1 MATLSDGLKAEFYT
15 KGSSISP
22 TSTHQVPLLNASGT
36 PVGSTPFSTFATY
49 IKNNTDTVN
58 LAYFQRKDVQATFG
72 NIFIAVTRLND
83 NFPLY
88 IKPSDWSSYNSTSA
102 YHCAGVAVLDGGK
115 GIVVAKDEF
124 NGTKAWGGS
133 EHSALVGTAVTS
145 RPVALADM
153 TGSARTT
160 AIAANSNY
168 SSTDYPAAWCHA
180 YEQAGE
186 ASDGLAYSL
195 RNAGAWWLPS
205 LGELW
210 MIYRNFHKINQVL
223 TLIENDQ
230 RGTTMQLSTSAYW
243 SSTEYSDTN
252 AWLLNFIY
260 GYFNTS
266 PKTRTG
272 RVRAVSAI

>member
-1 MATLSDGLKAEFYT
+1 
-15 KGSSISP
+15 
-22 TSTHQVPLLNASGT
+22 
-36 PVGSTPFSTFATY
+36 
-49 IKNNTDTVN
+49 
-58 LAYFQRKDVQATFG
+58 
-72 NIFIAVTRLND
+72 
-83 NFPLY
+83 
-88 IKPSDWSSYNSTSA
+88 
-102 YHCAGVAVLDGGK
+102 VAVLDGGK

-153 TGSARTT
+153 TGSARTA

-186 ASDGLAYSL
+186 ASDGTAYSL
-195 RNAGAWWLPS
+195 RKAGAWWLPS
-205 LGELW
+205 SGELW
-210 MIYRNFHKINQVL
+210 MIYRNSHKINQVL

-243 SSTEYSDTN
+243 SSTEISSTY
-252 AWLLNFIY
+252 AWGLNFTGGGFY
-260 GYFNTS
+260 NYN
-266 PKTRTG
+266 KTGTV

>member
-22 TSTHQVPLLNASGT
+22 ASTHQVPLLNASGT
-36 PVGSTPFSTFATY
+36 PVGSTPLSTFATS

-58 LAYFQRKDVQATFG
+58 IAYFQRKDVQATFD

-88 IKPSDWSSYNSTSA
+88 IKPSEWNSYKSTSN

-124 NGTKAWGGS
+124 NGTKAWGDS

-145 RPVALADM
+145 RSVALADM
-153 TGSARTT
+153 TGLARTA

-186 ASDGLAYSL
+186 ASEGLAYSL
-195 RNAGAWWLPS
+195 RKAGAWWLPS
-205 LGELW
+205 SGELW
-210 MIYRNFHKINQVL
+210 MIYCNFHKINQVL

-230 RGTTMQLSTSAYW
+230 RGTTMQLSATAYW
-243 SSTEYSDTN
+243 SSMERSATD
-252 AWLLNFIY
+252 AWLLRFNG
-260 GYFNTS
+260 GYFNSNT
-266 PKTRTG
+266 KTTTL